1 MEIVIPL
8 TILSTISIADIL
20 YSGNLSN
27 PIKAIKD
34 LRTRIPS
41 PSNMSKFI
49 KSFTNI
55 VSKQK
60 SDTYPIHTDNTYLYK
75 GVGEYRIGDIED
87 NNYIAFTLSKK
98 PHLFHRMMVR
108 LFFGLRWIDYKGT
121 KLNNKN

>member
-27 PIKAIKD
+27 PIKTIKD
-34 LRTRIPS
+34 LRTAIPS
-41 PSNMSKFI
+41 TSNMSKFI

-60 SDTYPIHTDNTYLYK
+60 VDTYPIHTDNTYLYK
-75 GVGEYRIGDIED
+75 GVGEYRIGSIED
-87 NNYIAFTLSKK
+87 TNYISFTLSKK

-108 LFFGLRWIDYKGT
+108 LFFGLRWIDYKR
-121 KLNNKN
+121 NK